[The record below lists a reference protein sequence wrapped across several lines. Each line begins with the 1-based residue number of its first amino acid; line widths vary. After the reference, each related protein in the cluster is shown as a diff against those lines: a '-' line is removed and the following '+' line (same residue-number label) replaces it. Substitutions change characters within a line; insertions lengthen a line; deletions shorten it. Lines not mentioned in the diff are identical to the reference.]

1 MSYKKHLP
9 RYGIGPFYAVLVTSL
24 TIAGIWLSETG
35 RLISGQVKILQ
46 IPFAVIG
53 MIMILAGGILWYGAV
68 FRVKLDSCIKSN
80 TLATTGVYAYV
91 RNPIY
96 SAILIACTG
105 ALFIAN
111 NLWLLILPFVFW
123 LLLTVMMIYTEEKW
137 LKRLYGKEYEEYC
150 KTVNRCIPQLLRR

>member
-1 MSYKKHLP
+1 MSEKKHLP
-9 RYGIGPFYAVLVTSL
+9 RYGIGPLYTALVLAL
-24 TIAGIWLSETG
+24 TIAGIRLSGTG
-35 RLISGQVKILQ
+35 RFLSGQIKALQ

-53 MIMILAGGILWYGAV
+53 IIMIFTGGALWYSAV
-68 FRVKLDSCIKSN
+68 FQAKVDSCIKSN
-80 TLATTGVYAYV
+80 TLATTGAYAYV

-123 LLLTVMMIYTEEKW
+123 VILTVMMICTEEKW

-150 KTVNRCIPQLLRR
+150 KRVNRCIPKIRVR